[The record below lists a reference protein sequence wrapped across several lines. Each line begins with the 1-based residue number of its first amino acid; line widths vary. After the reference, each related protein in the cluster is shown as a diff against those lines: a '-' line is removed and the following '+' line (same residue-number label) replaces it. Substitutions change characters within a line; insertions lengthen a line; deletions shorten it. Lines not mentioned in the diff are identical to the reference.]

1 MRAKAKQAKNVKNR
15 AKSERGR
22 YIFKGILAMG
32 LENELTFFIDFFI
45 LLASVFCL

>member
-1 MRAKAKQAKNVKNR
+1 MRAKAKQAKIAKNH

-32 LENELTFFIDFFI
+32 LEFE
-45 LLASVFCL
+45 